1 MKAMKAFKAMP
12 ASPPVKDA
20 PKAMAASPTMKKK
33 FPKSAWPGWKRVS
46 VGGGMETIWVKP
58 GVVLHCGYNG
68 AMFRVKV
75 RKDLQVNK
83 WVKVEDKKDK
93 KVKKTRRS
101 KGSKAQAA
109 SP

>member
-1 MKAMKAFKAMP
+1 MKAMKAF
-12 ASPPVKDA
+12 
-20 PKAMAASPTMKKK
+20 KAMAASPTMKKK

-83 WVKVEDKKDK
+83 WVKVEDKK
-93 KVKKTRRS
+93 VKKTRRS